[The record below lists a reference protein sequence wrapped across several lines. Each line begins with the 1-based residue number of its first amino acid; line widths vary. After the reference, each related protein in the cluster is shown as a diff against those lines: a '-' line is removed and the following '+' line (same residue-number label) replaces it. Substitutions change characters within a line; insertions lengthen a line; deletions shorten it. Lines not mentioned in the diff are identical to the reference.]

1 MLNCQDIEHL
11 LDGYLDGELPG
22 SLRAEVHAH
31 LLQCL
36 VCRQRVGLLQ
46 AAADVVRAGGSEP
59 QPSADFTERVLE
71 RLEQRRRGRLRWP
84 LRRVAVVVGPIISAA
99 AAIAL
104 VVLLWGRA
112 PQPGRV
118 LGVQEQGLAQ
128 AVVALAEQTRQRSQQ
143 LRSSADALAELGQ
156 QALWQANAALLRDL
170 VEADGSGQPP
180 QAAMP
185 LLGQLLIPLSDVL
198 ELKLEGLWPQQPG
211 DAADQIDL
219 I

>member
-1 MLNCQDIEHL
+1 
-11 LDGYLDGELPG
+11 
-22 SLRAEVHAH
+22 
-31 LLQCL
+31 
-36 VCRQRVGLLQ
+36 
-46 AAADVVRAGGSEP
+46 
-59 QPSADFTERVLE
+59 
-71 RLEQRRRGRLRWP
+71 
-84 LRRVAVVVGPIISAA
+84 
-99 AAIAL
+99 
-104 VVLLWGRA
+104 VLLWGRA
-112 PQPGRV
+112 SQPGRV